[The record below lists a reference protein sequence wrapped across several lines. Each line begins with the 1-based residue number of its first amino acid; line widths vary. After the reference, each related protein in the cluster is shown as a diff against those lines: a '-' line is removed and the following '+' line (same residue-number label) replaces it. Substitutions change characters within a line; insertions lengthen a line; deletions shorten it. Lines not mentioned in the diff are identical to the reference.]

1 MNLGQFID
9 TFKEAIAQRV
19 VESYPPLYRPSENG
33 HELPRLLRKPLGA
46 QEDAIRGAALS
57 LEAHRGTTVVGEMG
71 TGKTFIAAAAA
82 HLAGFKRILV
92 LCPPH
97 LVPKWKREV
106 EMTVPGAR
114 AVIVKSIT
122 DLERLRLS
130 TGSGPL
136 FAVMSREK
144 AKLSYR
150 WMPAVIQRWAVSK
163 GRLLRDEET
172 VEPFRVPCC
181 PDCTA
186 QVVDKDGVPLTDA
199 DLNRRKHTCAG
210 CGSPLWQADRSGPAR
225 YPLADYVKHH
235 MKGFFD
241 LLVGDEV
248 HEYKG
253 RGSAQGIAAGVLADV
268 CGKSL
273 SLSGTLMGGY
283 SSTLFHLLYRFSP
296 EIRTDFGRSDEHRWI
311 QRYGFE
317 EHTVGK
323 PDDDSVE
330 DGRFSRRRKYRK
342 VVRERPGL
350 VPSALF
356 HIIGNTVFL
365 RLADVASGLP
375 PYDEQVMLSSM
386 DSEEDATGYSQRSAY
401 NTVYEELRLKLAEA
415 LKAGSKRLLATYLQT
430 LLAYPD
436 GCTRGETVFDPR
448 SGEVIV
454 QVPPLSEEKL
464 YPKEKALIDMVAA
477 ERMEGRRVLV
487 YATHTGTRDI
497 TERMDDMLTRHGFRV
512 AVMKADAVAPERREA
527 WVADRVK
534 QGIDVMICHPRLVQ
548 TGLDLIDFPTLIWYE
563 TDYSVYVMRQASRRS
578 WRIGQTRP
586 VKVVFM
592 SYKNTLQA
600 DALKLVAKKLQSSL
614 AVEGELPEDGLAA
627 YGDDGDDLM
636 MALARKIVSG
646 DEEEDETVE
655 AVFAQ
660 ARDAEAASEEYL
672 VDDGW
677 KTVEIEPEAV
687 EVNGNGHH
695 AGGIGPT
702 VELVLDNGHHGQR
715 QWPCACPGQREW
727 QRPPRRGRGAAAVA
741 VLLGGVHG
749 RGAGEAEGPGPQA
762 SARSHVP
769 VRVGAG
775 NGTGAGG
782 GAGRRRALGCN
793 TQGEVVARSAMAS
806 PCTAMCAGFFAFQ
819 PARFMCAALFFC
831 PFSGEVLIPL
841 LRSPSSASDGPSG
854 EAARNGQPI
863 KRRLTLNLASTFQ
876 RWLKVWRSRAFSML
890 RSGQTAIDGEA
901 GERERLIPR
910 CSAVPTRAGSTFR
923 AILSVPG

>member
-1 MNLGQFID
+1 MAGF
-9 TFKEAIAQRV
+9 QRV
-19 VESYPPLYRPSENG
+19 
-33 HELPRLLRKPLGA
+33 
-46 QEDAIRGAALS
+46 
-57 LEAHRGTTVVGEMG
+57 
-71 TGKTFIAAAAA
+71 
-82 HLAGFKRILV
+82 LV

-130 TGSGPL
+130 IGSGPL
-136 FAVMSREK
+136 FAIMSREK

-150 WMPAVIQRWAVSK
+150 WMPAVTLRWAVS
-163 GRLLRDEET
+163 GGTEDRPARLIREEET
-172 VEPFRVPCC
+172 GEPFRVPCC

-186 QVVDKDGVPLTDA
+186 QIVDKDGVPLTDA
-199 DLNRRKHTCAG
+199 DLNRRKRTCAG
-210 CGSPLWQADRSGPAR
+210 CGSPLWQADKSGPAR
-225 YPLADYVKHH
+225 YPLSDYVKHR

-241 LLVGDEV
+241 LLITDEV

-296 EIRTDFGRSDEHRWI
+296 EIRTEFGRSDEHRWI

-317 EHTVGK
+317 EHTIGK
-323 PDDDSVE
+323 PDDDALE
-330 DGRFSRRRKYRK
+330 DGRNSRRRKFRK

-375 PYDEQVMLSSM
+375 DYTEQILLSSM

-401 NTVYEELRLKLAEA
+401 NTVFEELRKELANA

-430 LLAYPD
+430 LLAYPE
-436 GCTRGETVFDPR
+436 GCTKGETVFDPR
-448 SGEVIV
+448 SGDIIV

-464 YPKEKALIDMVAA
+464 YPKEKALVDLVAA

-497 TERMDDMLTRHGFRV
+497 TERMDGILTRHGFRV

-527 WVADRVK
+527 WVAEKVK

-548 TGLDLIDFPTLIWYE
+548 TGLDLIDFPTLCWFE
-563 TDYSVYVMRQASRRS
+563 TDYSTYVMRQASRRS

-627 YGDDGDDLM
+627 YGDDGDDMM
-636 MALARKIVSG
+636 MALARRIVSG
-646 DEEEDETVE
+646 DEEDTAETVE
-655 AVFAQ
+655 EVFAQ
-660 ARDAEAASEEYL
+660 ARDAEATAEELL

-677 KTVEIEPEAV
+677 KPVEVEPETVA
-687 EVNGNGHH
+687 VNGNGR
-695 AGGIGPT
+695 
-702 VELVLDNGHHGQR
+702 HGQR
-715 QWPCACPGQREW
+715 SRRNRADGRAGTGQRPPRQRQWERD
-727 QRPPRRGRGAAAVA
+727 QRPPRRRGPGAAAVA

-749 RGAGEAEGPGPQA
+749 RGAGQAEAPQDQA
-762 SARSHVP
+762 PARDP
-769 VRVGAG
+769 LDVRVGAR
-775 NGTGAGG
+775 AGERG
-782 GAGRRRALGCN
+782 RAGRRGTLDRIG
-793 TQGEVVARSAMAS
+793 TGEVVANETAAS
-806 PCTAMCAGFFAFQ
+806 PHTAT
-819 PARFMCAALFFC
+819 
-831 PFSGEVLIPL
+831 E
-841 LRSPSSASDGPSG
+841 
-854 EAARNGQPI
+854 
-863 KRRLTLNLASTFQ
+863 
-876 RWLKVWRSRAFSML
+876 RSRSTHKGEERWHAFS
-890 RSGQTAIDGEA
+890 STTTE
-901 GERERLIPR
+901 
-910 CSAVPTRAGSTFR
+910 SSPTRTPR
-923 AILSVPG
+923 

>member
-1 MNLGQFID
+1 
-9 TFKEAIAQRV
+9 
-19 VESYPPLYRPSENG
+19 
-33 HELPRLLRKPLGA
+33 
-46 QEDAIRGAALS
+46 
-57 LEAHRGTTVVGEMG
+57 MG
-71 TGKTFIAAAAA
+71 TGRTFIAAAAA
-82 HLAGFKRILV
+82 HLAGFKRVLV

-106 EMTVPGAR
+106 EMTVPGTR
-114 AVIVKSIT
+114 AVVVKSIT

-130 TGSGPL
+130 VGSGPL

-144 AKLSYR
+144 AKFSYR
-150 WMPAVIQRWAVSK
+150 WMPAVIQRWAVSR

-172 VEPFRVPCC
+172 GERFRVPCC

-186 QVVDKDGVPLTDA
+186 QIVDKDGVPLTDE
-199 DLNRRKHTCAG
+199 DLNRRKHTCAN
-210 CGSPLWQADRSGPAR
+210 CGSPLWQADKSGPAR
-225 YPLADYVKHH
+225 YPLADYVKHR

-241 LLVGDEV
+241 LLIGDEV

-283 SSTLFHLLYRFSP
+283 NSTLFHLLYGFSP

-323 PDDDSVE
+323 PDDDAVE
-330 DGRFSRRRKYRK
+330 DGRNSRRRKFRK

-375 PYDEQVMLSSM
+375 PYEEQVMLSSM

-448 SGEVIV
+448 SGDVIV
-454 QVPPLSEEKL
+454 QVPPLSEERL

-563 TDYSVYVMRQASRRS
+563 TEFSVFQSTQKSSV
-578 WRIGQTRP
+578 
-586 VKVVFM
+586 
-592 SYKNTLQA
+592 
-600 DALKLVAKKLQSSL
+600 LV
-614 AVEGELPEDGLAA
+614 
-627 YGDDGDDLM
+627 
-636 MALARKIVSG
+636 
-646 DEEEDETVE
+646 
-655 AVFAQ
+655 
-660 ARDAEAASEEYL
+660 
-672 VDDGW
+672 
-677 KTVEIEPEAV
+677 
-687 EVNGNGHH
+687 
-695 AGGIGPT
+695 GG
-702 VELVLDNGHHGQR
+702 
-715 QWPCACPGQREW
+715 
-727 QRPPRRGRGAAAVA
+727 
-741 VLLGGVHG
+741 
-749 RGAGEAEGPGPQA
+749 
-762 SARSHVP
+762 
-769 VRVGAG
+769 
-775 NGTGAGG
+775 
-782 GAGRRRALGCN
+782 
-793 TQGEVVARSAMAS
+793 
-806 PCTAMCAGFFAFQ
+806 
-819 PARFMCAALFFC
+819 
-831 PFSGEVLIPL
+831 
-841 LRSPSSASDGPSG
+841 
-854 EAARNGQPI
+854 
-863 KRRLTLNLASTFQ
+863 
-876 RWLKVWRSRAFSML
+876 
-890 RSGQTAIDGEA
+890 
-901 GERERLIPR
+901 
-910 CSAVPTRAGSTFR
+910 
-923 AILSVPG
+923 